1 MSSNGRAS
9 LCLGSKQ
16 DAKGIIPNDAPNTA
30 CTGQVGFVAIFKHF
44 PGSGFLCSQ
53 AESTLA
59 HRRVTPAVGRTLSN
73 QVETSKMKDIER
85 DAERERRI
93 HDEAIVDAYGPEEQ
107 ALGWCYYLDDKITF
121 PFLARCTEARRISP
135 LKKGEKVSV
144 IDMAPE
150 DDCMHEM
157 FVVIEWKERNFGVPL
172 AQLEPIDVDELTQEA
187 IADWHYWVKRG
198 YQLV

>member
-1 MSSNGRAS
+1 
-9 LCLGSKQ
+9 
-16 DAKGIIPNDAPNTA
+16 
-30 CTGQVGFVAIFKHF
+30 
-44 PGSGFLCSQ
+44 
-53 AESTLA
+53 
-59 HRRVTPAVGRTLSN
+59 
-73 QVETSKMKDIER
+73 MKEIER
-85 DAERERRI
+85 DEERERRI

-107 ALGWCYYLDDKITF
+107 ALGWYYYLDDKITF

-144 IDMAPE
+144 IDTAPE

-172 AQLEPIDVDELTQEA
+172 AQLEPVDVDELTQEA